1 MTRGIGDSMALKRAC
16 HDNRIHSK
24 LAPEGKQARAIYD
37 AVEQARVEAIGS
49 RAMLGVADNIG
60 SMLEDK
66 YAKANLADV
75 KDQADAPIEEAI
87 ALMVREKLT
96 GRPAPKSGERMVN
109 LWRKWVEE
117 KASADLDGLAAKLDD
132 QNAFARVVRDMLA
145 SMEMAEELGDDQE
158 SEDTEDSDDDQPQG
172 EEKSEEGGEDDSG
185 SDDSQ
190 SEDAEPSAE
199 DQEAGETDA
208 ADATSDEMTDED
220 DPDAETPGEAK
231 RPDNPFTNLPKEID
245 YKVFSTA
252 FDETVGAEELCEE
265 EELDRLRAFLDK
277 QLSNLQGVVGRLAN
291 RLQRRLMAQ
300 QNRSWDFDLE
310 EGYLDPARLVRVVI
324 DPMQPLSFKQ
334 ERDTKF
340 RDTVVTLVL
349 DNSGSMRGRPITVAA
364 TCADILARTLE
375 RCGVSVEILGFTTRA
390 WKGGQA
396 REKWLKD
403 GKPPNPGRLNDL
415 RHIIY
420 KSADMPWRRARRNLG
435 LMMREGL
442 LKENIDGEALLWA
455 HNRLIARPEQRK
467 ILMMISDGAPVD
479 DSTLSVNP
487 GNYLERHLRA
497 VIELI
502 ESRSPVELLAIG
514 IGHDVTRYYR
524 RAVTIVDAEELAGAM
539 TEQLASLFGEESAT
553 RHPPRRPAARRMT
566 PPSLRLRNWLG
577 GFAALAL
584 ISVLGLAN
592 SGDAGSAPLDR
603 ITVNARPITQFRIG
617 RDERQFG
624 PLEFVGGLE
633 MTANSRHF
641 GAISAFRFTSPGS
654 NFVGV
659 ADTGFWFFGKL
670 VHDAAQKPAGIADFR
685 MEQMVDASGQTFA
698 RKWEVDAEGLA
709 VKDGIATVG
718 FERNHRIAQFRIEPG
733 KMGPAIRNLD
743 FLVPVG

>member
-1 MTRGIGDSMALKRAC
+1 MAGPGDNTRNKPKNGSEADSFKRAVTVCMRAVAGDKDLEVGFAKDRPSLAGNRARLPELPKKASRNDIAITRGIGDSMALKRAC
-16 HDNRIHSK
+16 HDARIHTK
-24 LAPEGKQARAIYD
+24 LAPEGKLARAIFD

-49 RAMLGVADNIG
+49 RAMQGVADNIG

-66 YAKANLADV
+66 YAKANLVDV
-75 KDQADAPIEEAI
+75 KDKADAPLEEAV

-96 GRPAPKSGERMVN
+96 GRPVPKSAERLVD
-109 LWRKWVEE
+109 LWRPWVEE
-117 KASADLDGLAAKLDD
+117 KASTDLDGLSSKLDD
-132 QNAFARVVRDMLA
+132 QQAFGRIVRDMLV

-158 SEDTEDSDDDQPQG
+158 TEDTEDNEENEQQG
-172 EEKSEEGGEDDSG
+172 EEQSEEGGEEDSG
-185 SDDSQ
+185 SDQSQ
-190 SEDAEPSAE
+190 SEDAEASADEEESAE
-199 DQEAGETDA
+199 TEAT
-208 ADATSDEMTDED
+208 DATSDDLSDED
-220 DPDAETPGEAK
+220 DSDAETPGEA
-231 RPDNPFTNLPKEID
+231 RRNDNPFLNLPKEID
-245 YKVFSTA
+245 YKVFTTA
-252 FDETVGAEELCEE
+252 FDETVGAEDLCEE

-277 QLSNLQGVVGRLAN
+277 QLANLSGVVGRLAN

-340 RDTVVTLVL
+340 RDTVVSLVL

-420 KSADMPWRRARRNLG
+420 KSADHPWRRARRNLG

-455 HNRLIARPEQRK
+455 HNRLIGRPEQRK

-502 ESRSPVELLAIG
+502 ETRSPVELLAIG

-539 TEQLASLFGEESAT
+539 TEQLASLFGEESARDT
-553 RHPPRRPAARRMT
+553 RR
-566 PPSLRLRNWLG
+566 
-577 GFAALAL
+577 
-584 ISVLGLAN
+584 
-592 SGDAGSAPLDR
+592 
-603 ITVNARPITQFRIG
+603 
-617 RDERQFG
+617 
-624 PLEFVGGLE
+624 GGL
-633 MTANSRHF
+633 R
-641 GAISAFRFTSPGS
+641 R
-654 NFVGV
+654 
-659 ADTGFWFFGKL
+659 
-670 VHDAAQKPAGIADFR
+670 AG
-685 MEQMVDASGQTFA
+685 
-698 RKWEVDAEGLA
+698 
-709 VKDGIATVG
+709 
-718 FERNHRIAQFRIEPG
+718 
-733 KMGPAIRNLD
+733 
-743 FLVPVG
+743 